1 MTAIPKNHA
10 LAHPIYAKSLAILVV
25 GAAWVPIIAP
35 ARAFTVNAVFDS
47 SVTSAANA
55 TTIEAAFN
63 TAAAV
68 YTRAFGNPVTVNI
81 QIGWGEVGG
90 TPLPSNFAAASQV
103 SLAGFWT
110 YAQIRGYLAP
120 HVSLPATQTGP
131 RYVAM
136 ARAEAK
142 ALGLA
147 AAQSTLNDGSVGFN
161 SSLNYSFTQ
170 GGSGYDFVG
179 LAEHEIAEVLGRNSS
194 INPAGGNSFYQ
205 NAVDL
210 FRYSA
215 PGKQDYSATDATYF
229 SLDGGVTNL
238 GWWDYAADGGDRSD
252 WLTGSYSGSYPGD
265 VQNAYLYPGATSI
278 APADIALLGALGW
291 AGTVNRPLV
300 IFGKAVGTTSGGS
313 ALPLASDDI
322 DAVLLPE
329 PPATMFLGVG
339 LTGLAW
345 VRRRRVNA

>member
-1 MTAIPKNHA
+1 M
-10 LAHPIYAKSLAILVV
+10 S
-25 GAAWVPIIAP
+25 IISP
-35 ARAFTVNAVFDS
+35 AQAFTVNAIFDS

-55 TTIEAAFN
+55 ATIEAAFN

-68 YTRAFGNPVTVNI
+68 YTSAFGNPVTVNI
-81 QIGWGEVGG
+81 QVGWGEVGG
-90 TPLPSNFAAASQV
+90 TPLPSNYAAASQV
-103 SLAGFWT
+103 SLAGFWS
-110 YAQIRGYLAP
+110 YAQVRGYLAP
-120 HVSLPATQTGP
+120 YVSLPATQTGP
-131 RYVAM
+131 RYFAM

-161 SSLNYSFTQ
+161 SSLSYFFTQ
-170 GGSGYDFVG
+170 GGSNAGYDFVG

-194 INPAGGNSFYQ
+194 INPTGGNSFYQ
-205 NAVDL
+205 KPVDL

-229 SLDGGVTNL
+229 SLDAGVTNL

-252 WLTGSYSGSYPGD
+252 WLTGSYPGD
-265 VQNAYLYPGATSI
+265 VQNAYVYPGATSI

-291 AGTVNRPLV
+291 AGTVSHPLV
-300 IFGKAVGTTSGGS
+300 ISGIAIGITSGGS
-313 ALPLASDDI
+313 ALPIASDDI

-329 PPATMFLGVG
+329 PPASMILAIG
-339 LTGLAW
+339 LTGLAL
-345 VRRRRVNA
+345 VRRRRVNS